1 MTSQIEILLSQSQAE
16 ILKKHSRESAP
27 NESCAILFGDIESE
41 KYIVKEIFL
50 TENTESSPVT
60 FTISNEDL
68 IKAYNHAEKNSL
80 DISGIFHSHPNSV
93 AYPSETD
100 KKYMEVNPV
109 PWIIFSNL
117 NDEFRA
123 YIYDSGI
130 LPVAIKIS

>member
-1 MTSQIEILLSQSQAE
+1 MTSHTEIILSQSHAE
-16 ILKKHSRESAP
+16 ILKKHSRESVP
-27 NESCAILFGDIESE
+27 NESCAILFGNIESK
-41 KYIVKEIFL
+41 KYIVKEILL

-68 IKAYNHAEKNSL
+68 IKAYSHAEKNSL

-109 PWIIFSNL
+109 PWIIFSHL

-130 LPVAIKIS
+130 LPLAIKIS